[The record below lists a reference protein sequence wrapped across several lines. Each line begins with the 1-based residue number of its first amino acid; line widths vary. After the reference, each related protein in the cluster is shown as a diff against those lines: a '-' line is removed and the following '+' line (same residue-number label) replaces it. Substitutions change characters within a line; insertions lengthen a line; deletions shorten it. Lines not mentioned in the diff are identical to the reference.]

1 MGMAVCALLVLC
13 TVLPLALS
21 HATPGSIHHKRQES
35 TPARLSCS
43 QLPLTFTGFL
53 PVSPL
58 WFVSFISYALAWN
71 TDEEIF
77 GLKPASQFWLINWN
91 GDWQNPSPNFC
102 R

>member
-1 MGMAVCALLVLC
+1 MAVSVLLVPC
-13 TVLPLALS
+13 VVLPSALS
-21 HATPGSIHHKRQES
+21 RATPGSVHHQRQES
-35 TPARLSCS
+35 IPARLCCS
-43 QLPLTFTGFL
+43 QLLLTFIEFL

>member
-1 MGMAVCALLVLC
+1 MAVSVLLVPGA
-13 TVLPLALS
+13 VLPSALS
-21 HATPGSIHHKRQES
+21 HATPETVHHEHQES
-35 TPARLSCS
+35 ILACLCCS
-43 QLPLTFTGFL
+43 QLPLTFIGFL

-58 WFVSFISYALAWN
+58 WFVSFVSCALAWN